1 MSAAPVTDGSKAEVK
16 IPLSYK
22 DDAPNVENADQV
34 ADILQF
40 IPRKRT
46 NTDHVITPKKP
57 LRQTTLDYKEEAP
70 SVTEHPNGIVAK
82 TTRPRRSLRKSIIAS
97 ISDDASEPKTSKAQ
111 SKLSSSAEHV
121 LSIEDP
127 ASGGKDPEASVGEYT
142 SKRRVLRRST
152 ITKRRSIA
160 RMEQPSDIEHV
171 GLQSTELSPQDAT
184 KSIVSTASST
194 SSGEPV
200 ISNGPDELPLSGNT
214 NICET
219 GVGLTLPS
227 EGAIGYEK
235 SPGMPAHVL
244 KSTTD
249 SQVLDTIDIKRPEV
263 STACREDVEQI
274 YSARMEENISNSM
287 ESMYDQTADIL
298 ESQNSSLEL
307 QDPPNS
313 KAEETFVA
321 SQDTSNADGV
331 VAMVD
336 GGSLAGDVASPVPIE
351 STSSLDPGDSV
362 PRTVSNVSSETPAEL
377 DIHQDI
383 QNVEALDAPES
394 SNLAASYD
402 HDDTD
407 MLRNFLTRVKAN
419 KAAKNP
425 PKRKRSLPHSPL
437 RIPLGDLDNNASPS
451 PLQLQKVNELDVAQ
465 PSPSKRK
472 KKPSPLAQCEN
483 EPEPRRSGRTR
494 PSAKELPGAPS
505 FIPVRRLGQEI
516 DTTVTL
522 KRNEEKELAA
532 LTRVNTRK
540 NKGNALTALEV
551 LTKKSEEKEDPVMRQ
566 RLLKEVF
573 DEKMEKGRQDKE
585 KKGRE
590 KKSVTWAEELAQ
602 FQTLIKGKPG
612 EETDDKEKEKVV
624 VVQGGE
630 DKKPGAVRVGVRS
643 KAALGMA
650 LNGTPAPK
658 RKMRGRV

>member
-1 MSAAPVTDGSKAEVK
+1 MSAAPATDGSKAEVK

-22 DDAPNVENADQV
+22 DDAPNAERRDQI
-34 ADILQF
+34 AAILQF

-57 LRQTTLDYKEEAP
+57 LRQTTLDHKEEAP

-82 TTRPRRSLRKSIIAS
+82 TTRPRKSLRRSMIAS
-97 ISDDASEPKTSKAQ
+97 ISDGASDPKISKAQ
-111 SKLSSSAEHV
+111 SRLSSSAEHV
-121 LSIEDP
+121 PSIEDA
-127 ASGGKDPEASVGEYT
+127 ASGGKDPEAPVGEHT

-160 RMEQPSDIEHV
+160 RAEQPSDIEHV
-171 GLQSTELSPQDAT
+171 GSQSTELSPPDAI

-194 SSGEPV
+194 SSGELV
-200 ISNGPDELPLSGNT
+200 ISNGPDELPLTGNT
-214 NICET
+214 NICEKT

-227 EGAIGYEK
+227 EGAIGYEN
-235 SPGMPAHVL
+235 SPGTPTHVL

-249 SQVLDTIDIKRPEV
+249 SQVLDTIDVKRLEISAV
-263 STACREDVEQI
+263 GREDVEQI
-274 YSARMEENISNSM
+274 LSARMEGNISNSM
-287 ESMYDQTADIL
+287 KSTHDQTTDIL
-298 ESQNSSLEL
+298 ESQNSSSGL
-307 QDPPNS
+307 QDPTNS
-313 KAEETFVA
+313 KAEETLVA
-321 SQDTSNADGV
+321 SQDTSNADG
-331 VAMVD
+331 
-336 GGSLAGDVASPVPIE
+336 GSLTGDVASPITIE
-351 STSSLDPGDSV
+351 STTSLDSGDSV
-362 PRTVSNVSSETPAEL
+362 PRTESNVSSEAPAEL

-383 QNVEALDAPES
+383 QNIEAPDVPES

-451 PLQLQKVNELDVAQ
+451 PLQLQNANEPDMAQ

-494 PSAKELPGAPS
+494 PPVKELPGAPS
-505 FIPVRRLGQEI
+505 FIPVRRLGQDI

-551 LTKKSEEKEDPVMRQ
+551 LAKKSEEKEDPVMRQ

-585 KKGRE
+585 KGRE

-602 FQTLIKGKPG
+602 FQTLTKGKPG

-624 VVQGGE
+624 AVQGGE
-630 DKKPGAVRVGVRS
+630 DKKQGAVRVGVRS